1 MLFVFLTTLIIIA
14 RLFRS
19 VNIFFEIFQTF
30 FDDFFSEM
38 GYNKIILFLW
48 RGGED
53 LLSFSTDIQ
62 FLKGVGEK
70 RAQLYKKL
78 SIENIGQL
86 LYYFPRSYLDLTK
99 VTEIADCKSGEVCA
113 VRAVITHKG
122 REQHIRRGLSVFKV
136 KIADDSGPMNI
147 TFFNAKF
154 AVDALELGKE
164 YLFYG
169 KMTSGGLN
177 APMIFP
183 ADGPSQV
190 IPIYPL
196 TAGLSSKMIGA
207 NVQQALALIEADLS
221 PGKELPDPIPQS
233 LRQRYGLCH
242 LHYALSNIH
251 LPADP
256 ETIEI
261 AKRRLIFE
269 EFFTLAL
276 SLASVKSRNRGATA
290 YHCASVELEDF
301 YASLPFSP
309 TGAQKRAI
317 GDILR
322 DLGSPAPMN
331 RLVQGD
337 VGSGK
342 TLVAAAGIYAAC
354 KSGFQAAMMAPTE
367 ILARQHYDS
376 LARFLEPLGL
386 KLQLL
391 TGSMSAKEKAAA
403 KERILS
409 GEANVCIGTHALIS
423 DDVTFADLA
432 LVVTDEQ
439 HRFGVAQRAKLSS
452 KSQNPHTLVM
462 SATPI
467 PRTLALMVYGD
478 LDVSILDE
486 LPPGRQKIDTFLIAS
501 KKKNDAYGFIREH
514 LDRGLQAYIV
524 CPLVETGEVD
534 MGLVNA
540 SDHAAELAAE
550 AFRDYKVGLLHGKMK
565 PKDKDKV
572 MEQFKN
578 GEIQLLVSTTVIE
591 VGVDV
596 PNAVIMLIENAE
608 RFGLS
613 QLHQLRGRVG
623 RGKEKS
629 TCILVSDNRSEET
642 RERLEV
648 MHKTNN
654 GFEIAEFDLKAR
666 GPGDF
671 LGMRQHGLP
680 QLKIADMG
688 SDMELLVQAQEAA
701 QAVLARQ
708 VDMTNEEH
716 RLLQNA
722 VRTMLKGVGDRP
734 N

>member
-1 MLFVFLTTLIIIA
+1 M
-14 RLFRS
+14 
-19 VNIFFEIFQTF
+19 
-30 FDDFFSEM
+30 
-38 GYNKIILFLW
+38 
-48 RGGED
+48 
-53 LLSFSTDIQ
+53 LSFSTDIQ

-70 RAQLYKKL
+70 RAQLYRKL
-78 SIENIGQL
+78 GIENIGQL
-86 LYYFPRSYLDLTK
+86 LYYFPRAYLDLSET
-99 VTEIADCKSGEVCA
+99 VEIADCKVGDTCA
-113 VRAVITHKG
+113 IRAVVTAKS
-122 REQHIRRGLSVFKV
+122 REQRIRKGLSVFKV
-136 KIADDSGPMNI
+136 KVADDSGPMNI

-154 AVDALELGKE
+154 TVDALTIGEE

-169 KMTSGGLN
+169 KMVSGGLT
-177 APMIFP
+177 APMIIP
-183 ADGPSQV
+183 VDGPTRI

-196 TAGLSSKMIGA
+196 TAGLSSKMISSS
-207 NVQQALALIEADLS
+207 VQQALSMIDE
-221 PGKELPDPIPQS
+221 KLPDPIPQA
-233 LRQRYGLCH
+233 LRQKYSLCH
-242 LHYALSNIH
+242 LHYALCNIH
-251 LPADP
+251 VPSDP
-256 ETIEI
+256 SALEL

-276 SLASVKSRNRGATA
+276 SLASVRSKHHSHNSYRCQQVN
-290 YHCASVELEDF
+290 LEPL

-317 GDILR
+317 ADICH
-322 DLGSPAPMN
+322 DLSSSVPMN

-342 TLVAAAGIYAAC
+342 TLVAAAGIYSAC
-354 KSGFQAAMMAPTE
+354 QNGFQAAMMAPTE
-367 ILARQHYDS
+367 ILARQHYES
-376 LARFLEPLGL
+376 LSKFLEPLGL
-386 KLQLL
+386 SLQLL
-391 TGSMSAKEKAAA
+391 TGSMSVKEKSAA
-403 KERILS
+403 KKRIAS
-409 GEANVCIGTHALIS
+409 DEANVIIGTHALIS
-423 DDVTFADLA
+423 DDVQFADLA

-439 HRFGVAQRAKLSS
+439 HRFGVAQRTKLSS

-478 LDVSILDE
+478 LDVSVLDE
-486 LPPGRQKIDTFLIAS
+486 LPPGRQPIETFVVSS
-501 KKKNDAYGFIREH
+501 KKRNDAYGFIRQH

-524 CPLVETGEVD
+524 CPLVENGEVD
-534 MGLVNA
+534 LGLVNA
-540 SDHAAELAAE
+540 SDHAADLAAE
-550 AFRDYKVGLLHGKMK
+550 AFADYKVGLLHGKMK

-578 GEIQLLVSTTVIE
+578 GEIQVLVSTTVIE

-629 TCILVSDNRSEET
+629 TCILVSDNRQEET
-642 RERLEV
+642 RERLNM

-654 GFEIAEFDLKAR
+654 GFEIAEYDLKAR

-680 QLKIADMG
+680 QLKIADL
-688 SDMELLVQAQEAA
+688 SNDMQLLLQAQEAA
-701 QAVLARQ
+701 QAVMAHS
-708 VDMTNEEH
+708 VAMTEEEH

-722 VRTMLKGVGDRP
+722 VRTMLKSVGDRP